1 MFKVNK
7 KNTRATPLSCSSVSI
22 INLQVNAGWVLSYQY
37 IFFYI
42 NLFLNKE
49 IHQSQ
54 SSIVNTTGNE
64 SNNSIK
70 DVTNEHGIYRSKML
84 LNKMLHSIFFGI
96 WTENQN
102 LQTNACIPVN
112 LCIPSEYGKIR
123 NRKSY
128 LLPYGL
134 QSY

>member
-22 INLQVNAGWVLSYQY
+22 VNSQVNAGWVLSYYY

-49 IHQSQ
+49 IHQSR

-84 LNKMLHSIFFGI
+84 
-96 WTENQN
+96 
-102 LQTNACIPVN
+102 
-112 LCIPSEYGKIR
+112 
-123 NRKSY
+123 
-128 LLPYGL
+128 
-134 QSY
+134 